1 MDTIT
6 KQNIDE
12 IRTLSAPPQ
21 LVKDALGA
29 IFLLLGYSSAQATD
43 WKLIRKELG
52 KRSTDDNSILNQ
64 LKNFQAEKCDPASAK
79 KAKELI
85 GDVTIAQAKSV
96 SLVASHFV
104 AWTLNALNGV

>member
-29 IFLLLGYSSAQATD
+29 IFLLLGYSSAQATVSTIKSRND
-43 WKLIRKELG
+43 DKGIKSYEKLI
-52 KRSTDDNSILNQ
+52 
-64 LKNFQAEKCDPASAK
+64 
-79 KAKELI
+79 
-85 GDVTIAQAKSV
+85 
-96 SLVASHFV
+96 
-104 AWTLNALNGV
+104 